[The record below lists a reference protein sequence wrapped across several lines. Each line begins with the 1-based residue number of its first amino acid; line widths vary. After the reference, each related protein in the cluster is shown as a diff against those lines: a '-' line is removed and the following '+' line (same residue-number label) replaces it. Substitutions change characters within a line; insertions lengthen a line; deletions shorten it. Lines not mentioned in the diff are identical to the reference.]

1 MAFEWFKKVK
11 DKVAEAINE
20 VPVVDTGLTAPT
32 VEAPVSAPAPS
43 AEPVPA
49 KMAEPTPE
57 PVVAAAPDVEEAPA
71 PEPVPAVEPEPA
83 PVVEALPEP
92 TPEPEPELVPEPEPV
107 PAPAPVA
114 EPTQA
119 PEPEPTPEPEAEP
132 ERELEV
138 GQRSFA
144 KRIRSLF
151 TGIKFDP
158 ANLDDLEDI
167 LLLADFGVEA
177 SEDIVAEVKR
187 MAAAVGAKTE
197 LELKRILVSVL
208 TQSLELPMRELN
220 LAGEKLPYVYL
231 VVGVNGVGKTT
242 TIGKLA
248 AWLAEGEWD
257 IVIGAADTFRAAA
270 VEQVATWANRAGAK
284 LVGPQFEGQDPA
296 AVAFQA
302 VEKAVADKADIV
314 IIDTAGRLQNKQD
327 LMNELGKIRRVVEKT
342 VPVSEVLL
350 VLDATTGQNGLMQ
363 AKAFAEVAQVTGIV
377 LTKVDGTAKGGIVYS
392 VQKELGIPVKLIGF
406 GEGINDFAFFEADE
420 FARGLVGL

>member
-11 DKVAEAINE
+11 DKVAEAIND
-20 VPVVDTGLTAPT
+20 VPVVDTGLAPVDT
-32 VEAPVSAPAPS
+32 SPVAEAATPAGPVEVAPEPVEASAPEPTEVAAPAP
-43 AEPVPA
+43 APEVV
-49 KMAEPTPE
+49 PE
-57 PVVAAAPDVEEAPA
+57 PVVAPK
-71 PEPVPAVEPEPA
+71 PVVEPEPA
-83 PVVEALPEP
+83 AVVA
-92 TPEPEPELVPEPEPV
+92 PEPEL
-107 PAPAPVA
+107 
-114 EPTQA
+114 
-119 PEPEPTPEPEAEP
+119 EAEP

-151 TGIKFDP
+151 TGIKFDL
-158 ANLDDLEDI
+158 ANLDELEDI

-177 SEDIVAEVKR
+177 SEEIVAEVKR

-197 LELKRILVSVL
+197 LDLKRILVSVL
-208 TQSLELPMRELN
+208 TQSLELPNRELN

-231 VVGVNGVGKTT
+231 MVGVNGVGKTT

-248 AWLAEGEWD
+248 AWLAEGDWD

-270 VEQVATWANRAGAK
+270 VEQVSTWANRAGAK

-302 VEKAVADKADIV
+302 VEKAVADQADIV

>member
-32 VEAPVSAPAPS
+32 VEAPVSAPAPA

-49 KMAEPTPE
+49 KMAEPT
-57 PVVAAAPDVEEAPA
+57 
-71 PEPVPAVEPEPA
+71 
-83 PVVEALPEP
+83 
-92 TPEPEPELVPEPEPV
+92 PEPEPV